1 MAFDWITDETRSFM
15 GKGYLQEGETVES
28 RIEDIAAA
36 FSARYGEEKANK
48 FREYM
53 LAGYYSLA
61 TPVWVNFGRPT
72 GLPISCNGVYVGDSI
87 ESMVEGHA
95 EVGVQTKNG
104 AGTSGFFGDIRP
116 SGAPVAGGFKA
127 DGPVHYLRMFEEL
140 TDVVSQGKARRG
152 AFAAYLPIDHPDILD
167 FLEIREVGNA
177 IQNMSIGVTISDA
190 WMSAMEQEGV
200 DVKEGKLA
208 KKDAHKLTVWA
219 RVLRKRKETGYPYLF
234 FTDTVNRNKPQVL
247 KDKDIPI
254 LASNLCVAWWTEVD
268 VMVDGVELQ
277 MPIFALD
284 ALFKMGEHEISVK
297 SYNEAEK
304 RVEYK
309 KVQASAMTSKRA
321 KVMRITDQKTG
332 KSITVTPDHP
342 VFTENRGYVVA
353 GELREDDVLNLSG
366 SFIRGPGELEIEYLE
381 EEIPVYDI
389 TVEDNHNFY
398 ADGILVHNCSEIMLP
413 SNGDWS
419 FVCDLGSMNI
429 YTYDEWKDTDAVEIM
444 TWFLDAVMEEY
455 IEKVRKIRFMERS
468 LAFAETWRA
477 LGLGQLGWHSYLQ
490 RKSVPF
496 ESFEA
501 MRLTAEVSK
510 HIFEKSQAASREMA
524 KELGEPEGMVGY
536 GLRNLT
542 TCAIAPTTSSSFILG
557 QVSPSIEP
565 LRANIFTKD
574 LAKGVFVYRN
584 PHLKE
589 VLSKYNRDDNMTWE
603 SILKHKGSVQ
613 HLEFL
618 SDHEKAVFKTFEEI
632 SPLTIV
638 QQNSVR
644 QKFVDQ
650 GISLNLL
657 IPEETPMK
665 DVNQLILEGWRLG
678 IKTFYYQRSSNPS
691 QELVRNIMVCSSC
704 EA

>member
-1 MAFDWITDETRSFM
+1 MSFNWITEETRSFM

-28 RIEDIAAA
+28 RIEDIASA
-36 FSARYGEEKANK
+36 FEKRYGKERADK
-48 FREYM
+48 FRKYM

-104 AGTSGFFGDIRP
+104 AGTSGFFGDIRE

-167 FLEIREVGNA
+167 FLEIREVGHK
-177 IQNMSIGVTISDA
+177 IQNMSIGVTISDQ
-190 WMSAMEQEGV
+190 WMKEMEQEGA
-200 DVKEGKLA
+200 DVKSGALA
-208 KKDAHKLTVWA
+208 KKDAHKLAVWA

-234 FTDTVNRNKPQVL
+234 FSDNVNNNKPQVL
-247 KDKDIPI
+247 KDKNIPI
-254 LASNLCVAWWTEVD
+254 LASNLC
-268 VMVDGVELQ
+268 
-277 MPIFALD
+277 
-284 ALFKMGEHEISVK
+284 
-297 SYNEAEK
+297 
-304 RVEYK
+304 
-309 KVQASAMTSKRA
+309 
-321 KVMRITDQKTG
+321 
-332 KSITVTPDHP
+332 
-342 VFTENRGYVVA
+342 
-353 GELREDDVLNLSG
+353 
-366 SFIRGPGELEIEYLE
+366 
-381 EEIPVYDI
+381 
-389 TVEDNHNFY
+389 
-398 ADGILVHNCSEIMLP
+398 SEIMLP
-413 SNGDWS
+413 SNEKWS

-468 LAFAETWRA
+468 LRFAEFWRA

-490 RKSVPF
+490 KKSVPF

-501 MRLTAEVSK
+501 MRLTSEISK

-524 KELGEPEGMVGY
+524 KELGEPEGMTGY
-536 GLRNLT
+536 GMRNLT

-589 VLSKYNRDDNMTWE
+589 VLHKYNRDDNDTWD

-618 SDHEKAVFKTFEEI
+618 SDHEKEVFKTFEEI

>member
-15 GKGYLQEGETVES
+15 GKGYLQDGETVES
-28 RIEDIAAA
+28 RIEDIASA
-36 FSARYGEEKANK
+36 FGARYGEEKANK

-177 IQNMSIGVTISDA
+177 IQNMSIGVTITDA
-190 WMSAMEQEGV
+190 WMSAMEQEGA

-254 LASNLCVAWWTEVD
+254 LASNLCSEV
-268 VMVDGVELQ
+268 
-277 MPIFALD
+277 
-284 ALFKMGEHEISVK
+284 
-297 SYNEAEK
+297 
-304 RVEYK
+304 
-309 KVQASAMTSKRA
+309 
-321 KVMRITDQKTG
+321 
-332 KSITVTPDHP
+332 
-342 VFTENRGYVVA
+342 
-353 GELREDDVLNLSG
+353 
-366 SFIRGPGELEIEYLE
+366 
-381 EEIPVYDI
+381 
-389 TVEDNHNFY
+389 
-398 ADGILVHNCSEIMLP
+398 MLP
-413 SNGDWS
+413 SNDDWS

-589 VLSKYNRDDNMTWE
+589 VLSKYNRDDNTTWE